1 MSRDGALRSGP
12 APPMPEPQSPRS
24 AGPQPRTLQAAG
36 VSIVIPVK
44 NGGEDLR
51 RCLDGIARQRL
62 DEDVEIVV
70 VDSGSV
76 DDSADTARAFGA
88 RVHQIAPEEFNHGAT
103 RNLGVSLAGGRF
115 LVFTSQD
122 AEPTDADWLSRL
134 VAPLREDEG
143 VAGVYGRQVA
153 HGQAKPP
160 ERFFLE
166 FLYGPDPK
174 VQRAS
179 SRDELSMQ
187 TTLFSNANSVIRRDV
202 LERFPFVEDIIMSE
216 DQEWSRRVLL
226 EGYAICYE
234 PSAAVRHS
242 HPYTV
247 RAAFRRFFDSGVSA
261 DRSYLAGARP
271 SQAVL
276 YREAARYAREEVKY
290 LVRTG
295 NARFIPYACIY
306 ELAKFAGLHLGASHA
321 RLPRRLKVRCSAT
334 PSYWG

>member
-1 MSRDGALRSGP
+1 MSQLHP
-12 APPMPEPQSPRS
+12 SPSVETR
-24 AGPQPRTLQAAG
+24 AARRQTPG
-36 VSIVIPVK
+36 ISVVIPVK
-44 NGGEDLR
+44 DGGDGLR
-51 RCLDGIARQRL
+51 RCLDGIVRQRL
-62 DEDVEIVV
+62 DDEVEIVV
-70 VDSGSV
+70 IDSGSR
-76 DDSADTARAFGA
+76 DDSIAIARAFGA
-88 RVHQIAPEEFNHGAT
+88 RVHEILPERFNHGGT
-103 RNLGVSLAGGRF
+103 RNLGASLASGELMVF
-115 LVFTSQD
+115 LSQD
-122 AEPTDADWLSRL
+122 AEPQGADWLRRL
-134 VAPLREDEG
+134 SDPLRRDPTI
-143 VAGVYGRQVA
+143 AGVYGRQIP
-153 HGQAKPP
+153 HPDAKPP

-166 FLYGPDPK
+166 FLYGPHPK
-174 VQRAS
+174 LQRAAT
-179 SRDELSMQ
+179 RDELSMQ
-187 TTLFSNANSVIRRDV
+187 TTLFSNANSVIRREL

-276 YREAARYAREEVKY
+276 YREAARYAREELKY

-295 NARFIPYACIY
+295 NARFVPYACVY

>member
-1 MSRDGALRSGP
+1 MAQLHPSPSLETRAALRQ
-12 APPMPEPQSPRS
+12 AP
-24 AGPQPRTLQAAG
+24 G
-36 VSIVIPVK
+36 VSVVIPVK
-44 NGGEDLR
+44 DGGDGLR
-51 RCLDGIARQRL
+51 RCLDAIVRQRL
-62 DEDVEIVV
+62 DDEVEIVV
-70 VDSGSV
+70 IDSGSQ
-76 DDSADTARAFGA
+76 DDSLAIARAFGA
-88 RVHQIAPEEFNHGAT
+88 RVHEIPPERFNHGGT
-103 RNLGVSLAGGRF
+103 RNLGASLATGEL
-115 LVFTSQD
+115 LVFLSQD
-122 AEPTDADWLSRL
+122 AEPHGTDWLRSLIDPMRRD
-134 VAPLREDEG
+134 PG
-143 VAGVYGRQVA
+143 IAGVYGRQIA
-153 HGQAKPP
+153 HPDAKPP

-166 FLYGPDPK
+166 FLYGPHPK
-174 VQRAS
+174 LQRAAT
-179 SRDELSMQ
+179 RDELSMQ
-187 TTLFSNANSVIRRDV
+187 TTLFSNANSVIRREL

>member
-1 MSRDGALRSGP
+1 METR
-12 APPMPEPQSPRS
+12 
-24 AGPQPRTLQAAG
+24 AARRQTPG
-36 VSIVIPVK
+36 ISVVIPVK
-44 NGGEDLR
+44 DGGDGLR
-51 RCLDGIARQRL
+51 RCLDGIVGQRL
-62 DEDVEIVV
+62 DDEVEIVV
-70 VDSGSV
+70 IDSGSQ
-76 DDSADTARAFGA
+76 DDSLAVARAYGA
-88 RVHQIAPEEFNHGAT
+88 RVHEIPPERFNHGGT
-103 RNLGVSLAGGRF
+103 RNLGASLASGEL
-115 LVFTSQD
+115 LVFLSQD
-122 AEPTDADWLSRL
+122 AEPQDPDWLLRL
-134 VAPLREDEG
+134 IEPMRRDPG
-143 VAGVYGRQVA
+143 IAGVYGRQMA
-153 HGQAKPP
+153 HPDAKPP

-166 FLYGPDPK
+166 FLYGPHPK
-174 VQRAS
+174 LQRAAT
-179 SRDELSMQ
+179 RDELSMQ
-187 TTLFSNANSVIRRDV
+187 TTLFSNANSVIRHEL

-234 PSAAVRHS
+234 PRAAVRHS

-276 YREAARYAREEVKY
+276 YREAARYAREELKY